1 MQTLTTFFAFA
12 AKFLHAIAML
22 SSPLLLTLLSV
33 LLVSLISLVGIVLF
47 SLHERLIRKSLLL
60 LVGFSAGALL
70 GDVFIHIFPEMLEK
84 EGFAFSPFLLVL
96 GGMLL
101 SFVIEKVIHWRHC
114 HCSALPKDSMH
125 IHPVGIMNLIGDAIH
140 NFIDGALIAGS
151 YLINPQI
158 GVATTIAVVLH
169 EIPQEIGDFAVL
181 LFSGFTT
188 KRATLFNLLSACT
201 AFAGAIVV
209 LAAAHSLPFLGM
221 YLLPIA
227 AGNFL
232 YIAGADLMPELHK
245 ETRLSRAVLQLI
257 VILLGLSVMQLLTFV
272 E

>member
-1 MQTLTTFFAFA
+1 MTSPIL
-12 AKFLHAIAML
+12 L
-22 SSPLLLTLLSV
+22 SLLSV
-33 LLVSLISLVGIVLF
+33 LLVSLISLTGIILF
-47 SLHERLIRKSLLL
+47 SLHERLIRQSLLL

-70 GDVFIHIFPEMLEK
+70 GDVFIHIFPEMIA
-84 EGFAFSPFLLVL
+84 EGASQSLSPFLLVL
-96 GGMLL
+96 AGMLL

-114 HCSALPKDSMH
+114 HCSALPKASVH

-151 YLINPQI
+151 YLISPHI
-158 GVATTIAVVLH
+158 GLATTIAVVLH

-181 LFSGFTT
+181 LFSGFSAR
-188 KRATLFNLLSACT
+188 RAAMFNLLSACV
-201 AFAGAIVV
+201 AFAGAFLV
-209 LAAAHSLPFLGM
+209 LGAASTLPSLGGL
-221 YLLPIA
+221 LLPVA

-245 ETRLSRAVLQLI
+245 ETRFSRAVMQLL
-257 VILLGLSVMQLLTFV
+257 VILCGIGIMQLLTFV